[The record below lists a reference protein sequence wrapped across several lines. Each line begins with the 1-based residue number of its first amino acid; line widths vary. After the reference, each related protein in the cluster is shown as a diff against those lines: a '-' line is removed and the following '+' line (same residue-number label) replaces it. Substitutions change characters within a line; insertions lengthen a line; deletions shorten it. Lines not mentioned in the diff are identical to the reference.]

1 MNITNIIKKNG
12 YYSSEDIISDKE
24 LNELKNFINYKLKE
38 FPNKNFRLYEDSF
51 KNTLINE
58 KNFEL
63 KINSIISKVLKENNI
78 NDYEK
83 PNYKVLRVVSGE
95 QQKKQAYLYHFDA
108 HLITILIPIIIPN
121 NKSGKNGDLVLFPNL
136 RKMHKNLFLNILQ
149 KLFFQNIISRT
160 ILNTSL
166 FRKIFKYKLLKIK
179 PGSIYMFF
187 GFKSLHANLEIETFS
202 TRATLLIHCYDVF
215 EDSSIVKLN
224 RSQSINKEI
233 KNIKA

>member
-38 FPNKNFRLYEDSF
+38 FSNKNFRLYEDSF
-51 KNTLINE
+51 KNKLINE

-63 KINSIISKVLKENNI
+63 KINSIIIKVLKENNI

-149 KLFFQNIISRT
+149 KLLFQNIISRT
-160 ILNTSL
+160 ILNTNL

-179 PGSIYMFF
+179 PGNIYMFF

>member
-12 YYSSEDIISDKE
+12 YYSSEDIISDKD
-24 LNELKNFINYKLKE
+24 LNELKNFINYQLKE

-149 KLFFQNIISRT
+149 KLLFQNIISRT
-160 ILNTSL
+160 ILNINL
-166 FRKIFKYKLLKIK
+166 FRKIFKYKVLKIK
-179 PGSIYMFF
+179 PGNIYMFF